1 MSIRLD
7 RQSTTV
13 PKTSKRRTRTGLM
26 NGQYANAGGIDFR
39 GGLSDAAAMIYGM
52 ARRRVLPPLLAAI
65 HPGSPPRRWPP

>member
-1 MSIRLD
+1 
-7 RQSTTV
+7 
-13 PKTSKRRTRTGLM
+13 M